1 MSNIN
6 KLLLENMLLDECPT
20 LTKQIIDPCWSKIIS
35 AYNSMYN
42 INLGHMKYELSLEP
56 RTNDGN
62 ISTKSKSHYGG
73 SWTKN
78 KIIYI
83 NPEFK
88 NAVMYYTKS
97 KYIPSISKFM
107 EKVYLIIAHELAHEV
122 YNRGPSDFVDT
133 ILTKAKSEK
142 FTSDYIRALPNDF
155 AKMNEEIFCEYLAKT
170 IIDFI
175 FDK

>member
-6 KLLLENMLLDECPT
+6 KLLLESILLANCPT
-20 LTKQIIDPCWSKIIS
+20 LTKQIIDPYWAKIIS

-42 INLGHMKYELSLEP
+42 INLEYMKYELSLEP

-62 ISTKSKSHYGG
+62 ISTMPKSHYGG
-73 SWTKN
+73 CWTKN

-88 NAVMYYTKS
+88 NAVMYYTKNKHIS
-97 KYIPSISKFM
+97 SISKFM
-107 EKVYLIIAHELAHEV
+107 ERVYLIIAHELAHEV
-122 YNRGPSDFVDT
+122 YNRGQPEFVDK
-133 ILTKAKSEK
+133 ILSKAKSKK
-142 FTSDYIRALPNDF
+142 FTSDYIQVLPNNF
-155 AKMNEEIFCEYLAKT
+155 TKMNEEIFCEYLAKT
-170 IIDFI
+170 IVDFI